1 MGERREMWKIIA
13 TVEEMSAE
21 VLCMEVQLEKTMM
34 YQIDLEYK
42 VRGSERGEGQYL
54 INRGTY
60 KAMNHNNQNHPPI
73 QQKLQ

>member
-1 MGERREMWKIIA
+1 MWKIMA

-21 VLCMEVQLEKTMM
+21 VLCMEVQSEKTMM

-42 VRGSERGEGQYL
+42 VRESEREEGQYL
-54 INRGTY
+54 IKRGAHQGAY
-60 KAMNHNNQNHPPI
+60 KAMKHYNQNHPPI